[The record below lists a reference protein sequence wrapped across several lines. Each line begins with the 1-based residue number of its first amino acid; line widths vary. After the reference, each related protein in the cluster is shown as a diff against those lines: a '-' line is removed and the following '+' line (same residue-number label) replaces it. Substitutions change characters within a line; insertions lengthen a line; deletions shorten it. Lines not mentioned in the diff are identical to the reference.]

1 LTPCFGD
8 AFSEVCPQRQE
19 AEAALTPKIETKMS
33 NPQLRRAA
41 LRLGSTF
48 SRRVTPAVTA
58 VRLDSKRSF
67 SVELKKWQ
75 ELGYVDEK
83 GLTMFDTLHQM
94 QVRSCATYAENEL
107 FGTYTEGKDGKDASF
122 QWMTFQEYAT
132 NVNKC
137 RAVLK
142 DIGTFMSNK
151 QTHTRP
157 NSICS

>member
-1 LTPCFGD
+1 M
-8 AFSEVCPQRQE
+8 
-19 AEAALTPKIETKMS
+19 MS
-33 NPQLRRAA
+33 NPQLRHVA

-48 SRRVTPAVTA
+48 SRRVAPAVTA

-75 ELGYVDEK
+75 EIGYVDEK
-83 GLTMFDTLHQM
+83 GLTLFDTLHEM

-107 FGTYTEGKDGKDASF
+107 FGTYTEGKDGKDSSF

-142 DIGTFMSNK
+142 DIGTFVSVN
-151 QTHTRP
+151 TRIHTSP
-157 NSICS
+157 NSNF